1 MFVVHQSVEIEAAFD
16 ETPFL
21 SCITSHV
28 PGFI

>member
-16 ETPFL
+16 ETSFG
-21 SCITSHV
+21 SGMTSHV